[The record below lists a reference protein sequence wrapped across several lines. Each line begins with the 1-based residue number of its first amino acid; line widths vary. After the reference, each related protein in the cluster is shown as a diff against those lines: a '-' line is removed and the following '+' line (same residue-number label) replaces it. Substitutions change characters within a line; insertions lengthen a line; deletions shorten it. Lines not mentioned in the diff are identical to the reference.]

1 MIIRNFLTAVGC
13 LLATALPAQT
23 LLKGY
28 EYGTATAPTGQEW
41 QQPELIGYN
50 KLQPHAWFTSFASVD
65 GTGSPI
71 LPLW

>member
-41 QQPELIGYN
+41 QQPELIG
-50 KLQPHAWFTSFASVD
+50 
-65 GTGSPI
+65 
-71 LPLW
+71 